1 MGKVTAKK
9 IDLNAI
15 CSIELGE
22 LENALQ
28 KKIRR
33 LSPFLLSSLKGEF

>member
-1 MGKVTAKK
+1 MEKVTAKK

-33 LSPFLLSSLKGEF
+33 LSPFSLSSLKGEF

>member
-1 MGKVTAKK
+1 MEKVTAKK

-33 LSPFLLSSLKGEF
+33 LFPFLLSSLKGEF